1 MSDNKDLRLEDEEIR
16 KDFHLLK
23 NREIVYFDNAATT
36 QKPESVM
43 AAWKKYYDYDNAN
56 PFRGVYELSVDAT
69 DAYEEA
75 RNVVADFINAKQNEI
90 IFTRNASESINLLA
104 YSFASH
110 VIKAGDEII
119 VSIAEHHSN
128 FLPWQEAA
136 KRLGAKV
143 VFFECEEDGRFLSE
157 KLESLIN
164 DKTKIL
170 AITHVSNVLGRINDI
185 KTFAKIMHEHGG
197 YIVCDG
203 AQSVPHIPV
212 DVKDLDVDF
221 LAFSG
226 HKMLAPMGV
235 GVLYGKLELLED
247 MPPFLYGG
255 EMIETVTV
263 EGATYA
269 EVPHKFEA
277 GTVNVGGA
285 VALAEAVK
293 YYNAIG
299 FEKIV
304 ERERNLTKY
313 AMDKIKEL
321 EGFTILGSQNAEE
334 HEGIITFLI
343 EGVHPHDIASIM
355 DTFHVAVRAGHHCAQ
370 PLLQYLYDKREKK
383 NAGGIST
390 TRASIAFYN
399 IHEEVDK
406 LVEAL
411 SKVRSEM
418 GY

>member
-43 AAWKKYYDYDNAN
+43 VAWKKYYDYDNAN

-226 HKMLAPMGV
+226 HKMLAPMGI
-235 GVLYGKLELLED
+235 GVLYGKLEILED

-399 IHEEVDK
+399 THEEVDK

>member
-43 AAWKKYYDYDNAN
+43 EAWKKYYDYDNAN

-69 DAYEEA
+69 DAYEDA

-104 YSFASH
+104 YSFASN
-110 VIKAGDEII
+110 IINAGDEII

-226 HKMLAPMGV
+226 HKMLAPMGI

-399 IHEEVDK
+399 TYEEVDK

>member
-203 AQSVPHIPV
+203 AQSLPHIPV

-226 HKMLAPMGV
+226 HKMLAPMGI

>member
-1 MSDNKDLRLEDEEIR
+1 MNDLKNIKSEDEEIR
-16 KDFHLLK
+16 KDFPLLNK
-23 NREIVYFDNAATT
+23 RDVVYFDNAATT
-36 QKPESVM
+36 QKPEQVL
-43 AAWKKYYDYDNAN
+43 AAWKKYYDFDNAN
-56 PFRGVYELSVDAT
+56 PFRGVYGLSVDAT
-69 DAYEEA
+69 DAYEDA
-75 RNVVADFINAKQNEI
+75 RKTVADFINAKPNEI
-90 IFTRNASESINLLA
+90 VFTRNASESINLLA

-110 VIKAGDEII
+110 VLKPGDEII

-128 FLPWQEAA
+128 FLPWQQAA
-136 KRLGAKV
+136 ERIGAKV
-143 VFFECEEDGRFLSE
+143 VFFECEEDGSFLPE
-157 KLESLIN
+157 KLESLIS
-164 DKTKIL
+164 DRTKIL

-185 KTFAKIMHEHGG
+185 RTFAGIIHKNGG

-235 GVLYGKLELLED
+235 GVLYGNIDLLED

-263 EGATYA
+263 DGATYA

-293 YYNAIG
+293 YYNKIG
-299 FEKIV
+299 FDKIM
-304 ERERNLTKY
+304 ERERALTRY
-313 AMDKIKEL
+313 AMEKIQAL
-321 EGFTILGSQNAEE
+321 EGFTILGSQRPEE

-383 NAGGIST
+383 NAGGVST

-399 IHEEVDK
+399 TFEEVDK

-411 SKVRSEM
+411 SRVRSEM

>member
-226 HKMLAPMGV
+226 HKMLAPMGI

-399 IHEEVDK
+399 THEEVDK

>member
-16 KDFHLLK
+16 KDFPLLN
-23 NREIVYFDNAATT
+23 NREIFYFDNAATT

-69 DAYEEA
+69 DAYEDA
-75 RNVVADFINAKQNEI
+75 RKVVADFINAKQNEI
-90 IFTRNASESINLLA
+90 VFTRNASESINLVA

-110 VIKAGDEII
+110 VIKAGDEIV

-143 VFFECEEDGRFLSE
+143 VFFECEEDGSFSKE

-226 HKMLAPMGV
+226 HKMLAPMGI
-235 GVLYGKLELLED
+235 GVLYGRFQLLED

-263 EGATYA
+263 DGATYA

-293 YYNAIG
+293 YYKAIG

-321 EGFTILGSQNAEE
+321 EGFTILGSQNAED

-343 EGVHPHDIASIM
+343 EGVHPHDIATIM

-370 PLLQYLYDKREKK
+370 PLLQYLYNKREKK

-399 IHEEVDK
+399 TYEEVDK